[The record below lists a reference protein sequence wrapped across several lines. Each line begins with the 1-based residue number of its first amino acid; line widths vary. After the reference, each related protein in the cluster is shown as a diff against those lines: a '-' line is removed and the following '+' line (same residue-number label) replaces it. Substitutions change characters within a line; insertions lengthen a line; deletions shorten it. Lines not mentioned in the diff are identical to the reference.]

1 MEQLDNHIQSDVAI
15 TTDTSS
21 FDNSTSETSV
31 TDSPA
36 VTNETSM
43 DATPVSEFDVIR
55 YNKQEIKIPVSE
67 RQTYLQKGYNY
78 DKVYSQFQEANK
90 QAQAVERLAKLQ
102 GFNNTDEFLSALDS
116 YEQEQ
121 NIRRQAEQLGVDETV
136 IREHL
141 NPLKSELDTLKKQN
155 EELRR
160 YELQRMVDADI
171 SRMREKYHDFDQY
184 ENDIFDLA
192 SKGLDLEQAYRLA
205 SFENIQKRIEQE
217 VMSRIRERDGK
228 QVLSS
233 SDRGT
238 QQKIKPQEMSLEDI
252 ESISARV
259 ARGERISF

>member
-1 MEQLDNHIQSDVAI
+1 MENLDNHIQQTESN
-15 TTDTSS
+15 DTPS

-31 TDSPA
+31 
-36 VTNETSM
+36 NENSVATS
-43 DATPVSEFDVIR
+43 DYSSDTTPVTDYDVIR

-78 DKVYSQFQEANK
+78 DKVYGQYQEAQK
-90 QAQAVERLAKLQ
+90 QAQAVDRLAKLQ
-102 GFNNTDEFLSALDS
+102 GFNTSDEFLTALDA

-141 NPLKSELDTLKKQN
+141 NPLKSELETLKAQN

-160 YELQRMVDADI
+160 YEMARMVEQDI
-171 SRMREKYHDFDQY
+171 NRMREKYPDFDQY
-184 ENDIFDLA
+184 TDQIYDFA
-192 SKGLDLEQAYRLA
+192 GKGLDLEQAYRLA

-233 SDRGT
+233 SDRGQ
-238 QQKIKPQEMSLEDI
+238 QQKIKPQDMSLEDI